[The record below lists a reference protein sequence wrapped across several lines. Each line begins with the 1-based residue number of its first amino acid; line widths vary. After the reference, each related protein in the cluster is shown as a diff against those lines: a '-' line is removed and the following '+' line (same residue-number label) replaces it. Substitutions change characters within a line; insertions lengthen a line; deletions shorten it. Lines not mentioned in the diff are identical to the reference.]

1 MLSAYSVCCCHE
13 AYSSGQGLLLGIW
26 GDGASLREQTSSN
39 LSFIRK
45 ASVNLLARRY
55 DLDPLHHMALSLP
68 HSLLQ
73 NLTLTREI
81 LVGFALTCVL
91 LLYFEHFL
99 KNTEK
104 GATL

>member
-1 MLSAYSVCCCHE
+1 
-13 AYSSGQGLLLGIW
+13 
-26 GDGASLREQTSSN
+26 
-39 LSFIRK
+39 
-45 ASVNLLARRY
+45 
-55 DLDPLHHMALSLP
+55 MALSLP

-91 LLYFEHFL
+91 LYFEHFL